1 LRITP
6 AKVVRVLRQQREYAR
21 EKRVHVARAR
31 AQVLP
36 DGPGLFTFGHS
47 YMAGFDESEVWPRL
61 VAERLGL
68 PLVNRAVG
76 GDSSKDTLTRA
87 HLVDGRP
94 DSRDIVLVEVG
105 LNDVIRWGREP
116 GFLDGYRERLTS
128 IVRTLSSEG
137 ATVRVLSDVPL
148 ADWASLPRGHDQ
160 GSDEISAAC
169 REVALSFTGAID
181 LWPVWDAHRML
192 VPDGV
197 HPNRAGVEAIAAAV
211 TAELRA

>member
-21 EKRVHVARAR
+21 DKRVHVERA
-31 AQVLP
+31 AHQVVP

-47 YMAGFDESEVWPRL
+47 YMAGFDASEVWPRL
-61 VAERLGL
+61 VAERIGL

-76 GDSSKDTLTRA
+76 GDSSKDTLQRA
-87 HLVDGRP
+87 CLVDGRP
-94 DSRDIVLVEVG
+94 DGRDTVLLEVG

-116 GFLDGYRERLTS
+116 GFVEAYRSRVAE
-128 IVRTLSSEG
+128 IVRVLSGAG

-169 REVALSFTGAID
+169 RDVALSFPGAID
-181 LWPVWDAHRML
+181 LWPAWDAPTML

-211 TAELRA
+211 TAALRA